1 MNKVCVITATRAEY
15 GLLHRVIQKI
25 QQDVEL
31 HLQLIVTG
39 SHLEE
44 RFGYT
49 VQEIQADGFIPDA
62 LVPAF
67 CGDSS
72 AEIVDSMARGMR
84 GIGDALIRL
93 QPDIVILLGDR
104 YELLAISSACLI
116 CKIPI
121 AHISGGEVSEGAYDE
136 YIRHAI
142 TKLSFLHF
150 TSTEEYRQ
158 RVIQLGEHPDRVF
171 NVGDL
176 GVENINSLERLSKEE
191 LEDFFEM
198 PISDKLFVV
207 TFHPVTMENDST
219 QQVVQ
224 LLEALAERNEFQLIF
239 TLPNA
244 DNDSGEIREQILNF
258 VKNHSNRARAHPS
271 LGARRYLSLMSYC
284 LGVIGN
290 SSSGIIEAPS
300 FHIGIIN
307 IGHRQRGR
315 IRAKSVIDCQ
325 PTKTDILRAIDVL
338 VEQKNKNGFKDIRN
352 PYESFNTSGKIVEK
366 IKLFLYSEKDLKKVF
381 FKNTQGNG

>member
-25 QQDVEL
+25 QQDEEL
-31 HLQLIVTG
+31 TLQLIVTG
-39 SHLEE
+39 THLEE

-49 VQEIQADGFIPDA
+49 VQEIHSDGFIPDA
-62 LVPAF
+62 IVPVF

-72 AEIVDSMARGMR
+72 AGIIDSMALCMR
-84 GIGDALIRL
+84 GVGDALARL
-93 QPDIVILLGDR
+93 HPDIVILLGDR

-116 CKIPI
+116 HKIPI
-121 AHISGGEVSEGAYDE
+121 AHISGGEISEGAYDE
-136 YIRHAI
+136 YVRHAI

-158 RVIQLGEHPDRVF
+158 RVIQLGEHPERVF

-176 GVENINSLERLSKEE
+176 GIENIDKVERISKED
-191 LEDFFEM
+191 LESFLAM
-198 PISDKLFVV
+198 PISDQLFIV
-207 TFHPVTMENDST
+207 TFHPVTMESDST

-224 LLEALAERNEFQLIF
+224 LLEALDERNQFQLIF

-244 DNDSGEIREQILNF
+244 DNDSGEIREQIVNF
-258 VKNHSNRARAHPS
+258 VKSHPKRARAYPS
-271 LGARRYLSLMSYC
+271 LGVRRYLSLMSYC

-300 FHIGIIN
+300 FHVGTIN
-307 IGHRQRGR
+307 IGQRQQGR
-315 IRAKSVIDCQ
+315 IRAQSVIDCQ
-325 PTKTDILRAIDVL
+325 PTKADVLRAIDDL
-338 VEQKNKNGFKDIRN
+338 VNKSGRDEFKETIN
-352 PYESFNTSGKIVEK
+352 PYESFNTSGKIVAK
-366 IKLFLYSEKDLKKVF
+366 IKVFLQSKSDLKKIF
-381 FKNTQGNG
+381 YKTLEANR